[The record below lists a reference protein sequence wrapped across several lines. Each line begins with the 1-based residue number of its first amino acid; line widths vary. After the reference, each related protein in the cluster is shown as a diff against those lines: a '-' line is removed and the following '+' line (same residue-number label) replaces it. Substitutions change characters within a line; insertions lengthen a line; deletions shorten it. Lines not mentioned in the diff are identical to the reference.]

1 MAVYQAPNSANLVSL
16 LARDYAV
23 QVNTGD
29 ETTPEWV
36 FVRGLSTV
44 TPSAEPVTQDD
55 GDIDAQGYGSQL
67 ATGLNFSMTLEG
79 NRKGTGDA
87 ESFTADP
94 GQEFLRL
101 KGAEVGYKNIAQV
114 RYWRTD
120 SDPEA
125 REFSASVSYTNSGGD
140 KESLAS
146 WSCTLNGRGRPTDIE
161 KPAGEAEDSTPSIP
175 VGEDGNGDGGDSG
188 N

>member
-1 MAVYQAPNSANLVSL
+1 MAYHAPNSANLISL

-29 ETTPEWV
+29 DTTPAWV

-44 TPSAEPVTQDD
+44 TPSPEPVLQDD
-55 GDIDAQGYGSQL
+55 GDIDAEGYGSQL

-87 ESFTADP
+87 DSFTADP
-94 GQEFLRL
+94 GQEFLRK
-101 KGAEVGYKNIAQV
+101 KGAEVGYKNIVQV

-125 REFSASVSYTNSGGD
+125 REFSAAVSYTNSGGD
-140 KESLAS
+140 KESLQS
-146 WSCTLNGRGRPTDIE
+146 FSVTLNGRGRPIDIE
-161 KPAGEAEDSTPSIP
+161 KPASSADDSLPSTPL
-175 VGEDGNGDGGDSG
+175 GEGEPGNP
-188 N
+188 

>member
-23 QVNTGD
+23 QVNTGT
-29 ETTPEWV
+29 EESPEWV
-36 FVRGLSTV
+36 FVRGLSQV

-55 GDIDAQGYGSQL
+55 GDIDARGYGSQL
-67 ATGLNFSMTLEG
+67 ATGLNFSMQLEG
-79 NRKGTGDA
+79 VRKGAGD
-87 ESFTADP
+87 ETDFTPDP

-101 KGAEVGYKNIAQV
+101 KGAEVGYRNIAQV

-140 KESLAS
+140 KEALAS
-146 WSCTLNGRGRPTDIE
+146 WSCTLNGRGRPTNIE
-161 KPAGEAEDSTPSIP
+161 KPSGDADDSAPSTPIN
-175 VGEDGNGDGGDSG
+175 GGNGSG
-188 N
+188 EG